1 MYHHPP
7 FGNRQVKAGF
17 VSRRKAVTE
26 RRRQAGSA
34 IGQEVIKPQPW
45 LALSDLRDLYATVA
59 LPASVIAIVSC
70 CCRRAHPG
78 SLWLA
83 PKSARDRFV
92 AVTDHDKY
100 H

>member
-7 FGNRQVKAGF
+7 FGNGQVKAGF

-45 LALSDLRDLYATVA
+45 LALSDLRDLYAAVA
-59 LPASVIAIVSC
+59 FTSVC
-70 CCRRAHPG
+70 H
-78 SLWLA
+78 
-83 PKSARDRFV
+83 RDRLLLLSSRPPGIPMAGPQKGQRPFCGG
-92 AVTDHDKY
+92 DRPR
-100 H
+100 